1 MTYDCNAS
9 PLINDEQAREEAVQ
23 IARKLLGEDKVT
35 ISEAPVF
42 GFAADDFAEY
52 IKDVPGVY
60 AHVGTAM
67 EGSDSA
73 RVLHSEKLAPAEEA
87 VEVAADLHI
96 NYALNF
102 LGQDKEYL
110 SELDDTLAKI

>member
-1 MTYDCNAS
+1 
-9 PLINDEQAREEAVQ
+9 
-23 IARKLLGEDKVT
+23 
-35 ISEAPVF
+35 
-42 GFAADDFAEY
+42 
-52 IKDVPGVY
+52 
-60 AHVGTAM
+60 
-67 EGSDSA
+67 
-73 RVLHSEKLAPAEEA
+73 